1 MDTNGFPGI
10 FDRKI
15 HDKTRTFC
23 SNERIDEDHFRYC
36 INQRIRE
43 ANRMTGKLPRIIAL
57 FSRIVKKGYSGFLS
71 LRRAASGPLFKHGW
85 YRRSGRKEE
94 KIPAGM
100 KL

>member
-1 MDTNGFPGI
+1 MDTNGFPDI

-36 INQRIRE
+36 ISQRIRE

-57 FSRIVKKGYSGFLS
+57 FSRIGKRGCSGFISFRKAL
-71 LRRAASGPLFKHGW
+71 SGPLLIHG
-85 YRRSGRKEE
+85 RNHRSGRKEA